1 MQIRERF
8 NVMDD
13 NIISREEFEDRDGET
28 AVRPRASARSG
39 SITGLLFP
47 SWRRENSD
55 AFSVGR

>member
-1 MQIRERF
+1 
-8 NVMDD
+8 MDD